1 MTTFTGTINVV
12 PLDSQTTVAS
22 FDQSGNA
29 YFAGAA
35 IVSGTA
41 QISSFLVA
49 GAKSF
54 AITNVTAL
62 TSTQTTAQTG
72 LGSNMGA
79 VSMLRITING
89 SAYGIPLIHSGS
101 LL

>member
-1 MTTFTGTINVV
+1 MTTFTGSVNVV

-22 FDQSGNA
+22 IDQSGNA
-29 YFAGAA
+29 YFAGVA

-41 QISSFLVA
+41 QVSNFLVA
-49 GAKSF
+49 GNKAF
-54 AITNVTAL
+54 AITNVTAC

-79 VSMLRITING
+79 VTLLRVTING